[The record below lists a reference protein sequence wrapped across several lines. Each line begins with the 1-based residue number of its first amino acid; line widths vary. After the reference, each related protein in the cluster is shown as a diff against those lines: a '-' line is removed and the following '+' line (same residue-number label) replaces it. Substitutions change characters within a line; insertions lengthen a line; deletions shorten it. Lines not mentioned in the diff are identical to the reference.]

1 MTEKT
6 NATPLVNVNVGVLG
20 HVDSGKT
27 NLVRVLSTQLSTA
40 ALDKNPQSQ
49 QRGITL
55 DLGFSA
61 FRLPAPPTY
70 ARSSSSIALSD
81 TKISSDQEIQITL
94 VDCPGHA
101 SLFKTILGGARI
113 IDMVLLVVDVQ
124 KGLQPQTIESL
135 VVSELAVTHHVVI
148 ALNKIDLVPEHV
160 REKRIR
166 RVQSEICVF
175 LATHFK
181 CFKDQSVPIIPVAA
195 APVTPADVTESAH
208 TPALGIAELVQTIY
222 SHLYVPARD
231 ASGPFSLAIDHCF
244 AIQGNGTILTG
255 TVLSGSVKIG
265 DEIEIPSLQVVK
277 KVKSMQM
284 FRQSVSSAA
293 QGDRVGIRVNGLDA
307 SLMER
312 GMAITPRS
320 MAFVTQ
326 VVVPVHQIAFF
337 QGGSV
342 KTGGKFHATV
352 GHATVVAVATF
363 FSRIGSS
370 QSSDER
376 DLVFDPTVLYE
387 HVAQI
392 DSLSAKTEGDNSEKQ
407 PADTDAKYSYYA
419 LLQFDQPILC
429 QPGAL
434 VVCSRLDLDPKRFAC
449 RLVFHGR
456 VQATVTTTAT
466 SSQDTTTSESSH
478 VTSLSKHVTMSL
490 ADLRIGK
497 IKSRDGVVDKVVT
510 VPGDQNEHKEPS
522 EVIGRDMFS
531 KDVDWRVYAN
541 MTVLFEASRALGRI
555 LGPFGKAG
563 KFRIELLVQDPQA
576 STRRRQLPVAGE
588 RIILRFVKLVVLKA
602 PVLKGKGVSGGG
614 KGNGGSGATGQ
625 SASKGSKASGNLL
638 QDDQLLYPEA
648 FAPIEPPSATE
659 CCSTLEELTGD
670 LLVSSEAVVDQE
682 QARGQIERLKGETT
696 SDSRNP
702 FAIVTGLFSS
712 DQEASTAI
720 GRHVIVVVKVKGSEA
735 LEEEVGEIEKPFGKA
750 GKVRVAFIE
759 NGGTLAQVGDMV
771 RLLARRHSQ

>member
-1 MTEKT
+1 MAGEDRG
-6 NATPLVNVNVGVLG
+6 AASLVNVNVGVLG

-27 NLVRVLSTQLSTA
+27 NVVRVLSTQLSTA

-61 FRLPAPPTY
+61 FRLPPVAPEPLVQDG
-70 ARSSSSIALSD
+70 SSAHA
-81 TKISSDQEIQITL
+81 SSDQEIQVTL

-135 VVSELAVTHHVVI
+135 VVAELAVAHHVVI
-148 ALNKIDLVPEHV
+148 ALNKVDLVPERV
-160 REKRIR
+160 REKRVR
-166 RVQSEICVF
+166 RVQSEIRAF

-181 CFKDQSVPIIPVAA
+181 CFKDQNVPIIPVAA
-195 APVTPADVTESAH
+195 APAAPADATESAQ
-208 TPALGIAELVQTIY
+208 PALGIAELVQTIR
-222 SHLYVPARD
+222 SHLYVPERD

-284 FRQSVSSAA
+284 FKASVNFAA

-307 SLMER
+307 SLVER
-312 GMAITPRS
+312 GMGVTPRS

-326 VVVPVHQIAFF
+326 VIVPVHQIALF
-337 QGGSV
+337 QGGPC

-352 GHATVVAVATF
+352 GHTTVVAVATF
-363 FSRIGSS
+363 FSRIGGSLSS
-370 QSSDER
+370 YDDEETP
-376 DLVFDPTVLYE
+376 VFDPTVLYE

-392 DSLSAKTEGDNSEKQ
+392 ASLAAKTEGEGDKKA
-407 PADTDAKYSYYA
+407 ADIDTKHSYYA
-419 LLQFDQPILC
+419 LLQLDQPILC

-449 RLVFHGR
+449 RLAFHGR
-456 VQATVTTTAT
+456 VQATVTT
-466 SSQDTTTSESSH
+466 DTISESSH
-478 VTSLSKHVTMSL
+478 VTSLNKHLTVSL
-490 ADLRIGK
+490 GDLRIGK
-497 IKSRDGVVDKVVT
+497 IKSREGFVDKAVAVL
-510 VPGDQNEHKEPS
+510 GDLKMADKGPR

-541 MTVLFEASRALGRI
+541 VSVLFEASQALGRI

-563 KFRIELLVQDPQA
+563 KFRMELLAQDSQA
-576 STRRRQLPVAGE
+576 SSRRRQLPVAGE

-602 PVLKGKGVSGGG
+602 PVLKGKGLGSKVSGAA
-614 KGNGGSGATGQ
+614 NGQPT
-625 SASKGSKASGNLL
+625 SKASKAAGNLL

-648 FAPIEPPSATE
+648 FAPLEISTVSEESSTPDELVDKPLNNHEPGA
-659 CCSTLEELTGD
+659 
-670 LLVSSEAVVDQE
+670 DQE
-682 QARGQIERLKGETT
+682 QVRGTIERLKGETT
-696 SDSRNP
+696 SEGRNP

-712 DQEASTAI
+712 DQEAFAAT
-720 GRHVIVVVKVKGSEA
+720 GRQVVVATDSTTVS
-735 LEEEVGEIEKPFGKA
+735 EEVGEIEKPFGRA
-750 GKVRVAFIE
+750 GKVRVAFTE
-759 NGGTLAQVGDMV
+759 NGGTLAQVGDVV
-771 RLLARRHSQ
+771 RFLATSQ